1 MIIRRAKI
9 DDIEGIEKLL
19 YQVHD
24 VHVQIRPD
32 LFKKGY
38 KKYNTLEL
46 ISIINNDETPIYVAV
61 EDEILGYIFCV
72 YKQTKGESLQPIK
85 SLYIDDFCV
94 LDTVR
99 NKHIG
104 TKLYEYVVDIAK
116 NNDCYNIT
124 LNVWE
129 GNDSALNFYHKLGL
143 KTQRTFLEQKLK

>member
-1 MIIRRAKI
+1 MIIRRAI
-9 DDIEGIEKLL
+9 IEDIEGIEKLL

-24 VHVQIRPD
+24 IHVQIRPD

-38 KKYNTLEL
+38 KKYNTEEL

-72 YKQTKGESLQPIK
+72 YKQNKGDSLQPIK

-99 NKHIG
+99 HKHIG
-104 TKLYEYVVDIAK
+104 TKLYEYVVEVAK

-129 GNDSALNFYHKLGL
+129 GNDSAFNFYKKLGL